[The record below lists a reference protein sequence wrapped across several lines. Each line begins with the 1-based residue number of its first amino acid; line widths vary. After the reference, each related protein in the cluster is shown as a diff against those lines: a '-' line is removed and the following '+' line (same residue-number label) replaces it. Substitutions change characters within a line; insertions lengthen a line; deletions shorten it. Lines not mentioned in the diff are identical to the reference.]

1 MKKMK
6 LNKIFIPK
14 ITLYTIIA
22 LSMLSGWYLHVFK
35 LWTFELY
42 HKALAC
48 DEVRCTQIMDL
59 AVELEDY
66 NLPVDN
72 LKNTK
77 GVKKNGK

>member
-42 HKALAC
+42 HKIADSTSILLL
-48 DEVRCTQIMDL
+48 DV
-59 AVELEDY
+59 
-66 NLPVDN
+66 
-72 LKNTK
+72 
-77 GVKKNGK
+77 GVGVPDDPCGEATFL